1 MGPSESK
8 SQELNPA
15 IFRLRS
21 LFATTPGDPSFYLP
35 LYSSILII
43 LKYPIDIYRWGRMW
57 CYRVWWVILNR
68 KRSDFF
74 IIFSLC
80 RSATL
85 RSLSLTPVAH
95 AL

>member
-21 LFATTPGDPSFYLP
+21 LFATTPGDPPFYLP

-43 LKYPIDIYRWGRMW
+43 LKYPIDVYRWGRMW
-57 CYRVWWVILNR
+57 CYRVWWLILR
-68 KRSDFF
+68 VPYIDGMLEEVVKSVCRASSDN
-74 IIFSLC
+74 I
-80 RSATL
+80 
-85 RSLSLTPVAH
+85 
-95 AL
+95 